1 MGELNGFNIYEQQP
15 TNQDIK
21 IIFNPEPIYQSYK
34 LTIIKDNETYK
45 EIKKINSNQ
54 TQVTLSET
62 GEYKIEVTYYD
73 EYMNETIINSGIYI
87 IDKEVPKLTIEKEYI
102 ELTLGKKLDIMSG
115 VSATDAQEGNL
126 TNNIKTNI
134 KEIKL
139 NEEGIK
145 KIIYKVSD
153 KAGNEATEEVVVN
166 VIPTSPTIIIFQTMF
181 IAILFILII
190 GIIIYN
196 KSVKIVFCSF

>member
-87 IDKEVPKLTIEKEYI
+87 INKRKEKAARK
-102 ELTLGKKLDIMSG
+102 M
-115 VSATDAQEGNL
+115 QGNPW
-126 TNNIKTNI
+126 
-134 KEIKL
+134 
-139 NEEGIK
+139 
-145 KIIYKVSD
+145 KIAK
-153 KAGNEATEEVVVN
+153 
-166 VIPTSPTIIIFQTMF
+166 
-181 IAILFILII
+181 
-190 GIIIYN
+190 
-196 KSVKIVFCSF
+196 